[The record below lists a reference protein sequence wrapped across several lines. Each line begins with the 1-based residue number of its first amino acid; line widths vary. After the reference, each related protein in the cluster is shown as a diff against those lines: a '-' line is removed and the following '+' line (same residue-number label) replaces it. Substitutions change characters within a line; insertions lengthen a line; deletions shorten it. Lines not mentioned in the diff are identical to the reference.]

1 MFQVQNHSHN
11 SVDDDDSPLG
21 GINYIAVGDKSKKR
35 SAYVPKI
42 ARKKNVIKK
51 HKYRRER
58 KMETI
63 CKLRVHVST
72 EHS

>member
-21 GINYIAVGDKSKKR
+21 GINYIAVGDKSKK

-42 ARKKNVIKK
+42 ARKKKKVIKK
-51 HKYRRER
+51 HKYKRER